1 MSQESPETVAGS
13 AEEKR
18 NRKTRVGVVVSDKM
32 TKTIVV
38 NVERRVPHPQ
48 FGKIVRRSKKFYV
61 HDEDGAAKQG
71 DKVLIEETIPL
82 SKTKCWKLV
91 QVLAH

>member
-1 MSQESPETVAGS
+1 MSQEQLETAEAS

-38 NVERRVPHPQ
+38 NVERRVPHPH

-61 HDEDGAAKQG
+61 HDEQGAAKEG
-71 DKVLIEETIPL
+71 DRVLIEETRPL
-82 SKTKCWKLV
+82 SKTKCWRLV
-91 QVLAH
+91 EVLAH

>member
-1 MSQESPETVAGS
+1 MSQEQVNTAEAS

-38 NVERRVPHPQ
+38 NVERRVPHPH

-61 HDEDGAAKQG
+61 HDEQGAAKEG
-71 DKVLIEETIPL
+71 DKVLIEETRPL
-82 SKTKCWKLV
+82 SKTKCWRLV
-91 QVLAH
+91 EVLAH